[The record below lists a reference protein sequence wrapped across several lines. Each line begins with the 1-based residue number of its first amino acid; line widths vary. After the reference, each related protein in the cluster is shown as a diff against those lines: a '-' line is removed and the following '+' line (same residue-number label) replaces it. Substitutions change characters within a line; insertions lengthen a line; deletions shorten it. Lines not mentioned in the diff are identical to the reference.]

1 MRREEFGLETR
12 HVEPEEGEET
22 APLPT
27 LSLSYDGPAA
37 ELRSALEGA
46 DGTQLA
52 EEDLDVSLRLT
63 SPFEVSDPDGV
74 LAVTNRLTGD
84 FVCEL
89 NVAAR
94 RLFEF
99 LAAAKRRGAAVD
111 GAPRYR
117 LQFRAGDSPIRT
129 VELDIFLVYT
139 ESGDLRESESL
150 LPSSVEL

>member
-1 MRREEFGLETR
+1 MRREEFTLETR
-12 HVEPEEGEET
+12 HVDPESGAET

-27 LSLSYDGPAA
+27 LRLEFDGPAA
-37 ELRSALEGA
+37 ELRSAFEGA
-46 DGTQLA
+46 DGTPLS
-52 EEDLDVSLRLT
+52 ESDLDVSLRLT
-63 SPFEVSDPDGV
+63 SPFEATDPDGV

-89 NVAAR
+89 NVATGR
-94 RLFEF
+94 IFEF

-111 GAPRYR
+111 GSPRFR
-117 LQFRAGDSPIRT
+117 VQFFAEGSPVRT
-129 VELDIFLVYT
+129 NELDTFLVYT